1 MPEFIS
7 TGAFRAIPG
16 YNNNY
21 YINLFGVVAN
31 RRGHILTPT
40 ITKRGP
46 TVDLRNNGQRE
57 RVLVSEL
64 LEKVMSTYDCERVD

>member
-7 TGAFRAIPG
+7 AGAFRAIPG
-16 YNNNY
+16 YNYNY

-31 RRGHILTPT
+31 KRGHVLTPT
-40 ITKRGP
+40 ITKKGP
-46 TVDLRNNGQRE
+46 AVDLRNNGQRE

-64 LEKVMSTYDCERVD
+64 LEKVMSAYDCKRTD